1 LETALSVKN
10 LSKKYGR
17 INAVNDISFEVQRGS
32 VFGILGPNGSGKTT
46 TLGIILDIIL
56 PNGGEYY
63 WFGKKS
69 SKENRKKIGSI
80 LETPNFYP
88 YLSAVKNLQIISEIK
103 DLPIENIET
112 SLKTVG
118 LYERR
123 NSSFKTFSLGMK
135 QRLAIASAI
144 IGNPE
149 VIILDE
155 PTNGLDP
162 QGIFEIRELIKQ
174 IAAQGTTVI
183 LASHL
188 LDEVQK
194 VCTHFAILKSG
205 KILFK
210 GNAKDLSHNVK
221 SFEISS
227 DDNNKLYEILKNYN
241 EIKSISKEENILV
254 ATCSNEVSAVN
265 INSYLFSKDVTLSH
279 LVLRKESLEKQ
290 FLEILNETR

>member
-1 LETALSVKN
+1 METALSVKN

-112 SLKTVG
+112 SIKTVG

>member
-1 LETALSVKN
+1 METALSVKN